1 MCLCVWVWG
10 GLLRQFFLCLL
21 YGTVLWYI
29 QTVGLICA
37 SSISIR
43 KELNISFRPFD
54 RHPEENLGST
64 NAKKMPA
71 LAAGVSS
78 SLTTEA

>member
-1 MCLCVWVWG
+1 VGVGDFYDSL
-10 GLLRQFFLCLL
+10 FLCLL
-21 YGTVLWYI
+21 SGTVLWYI

-54 RHPEENLGST
+54 RHPEENLGSP
-64 NAKKMPA
+64 NAKKIPA
-71 LAAGVSS
+71 FAAGVSS
-78 SLTTEA
+78 PLTTEA